1 MAPGKYVG
9 VDGCKRGWFSV
20 GFDSEGMYEFKVAK
34 TFDKLLK
41 HYKDADLILI
51 DIPIGLPEGKCGRR
65 CDGEAWVRMGSRGL
79 SVFPTPTRKTVYQAE
94 KSPKD
99 YSAAAKVE
107 RDTSGK
113 GLSRQSFSI
122 AAKIAEVDKTL
133 LDVDLCLTRKVR
145 EVHPEICFRA
155 MNKGCPMEFGK
166 TGKKKEEAK
175 GERLRVLKDIELRYK
190 KIFDEACSA
199 FSAKTGIRDDV
210 RVEVREDDILDAL
223 AAAVTAYYGYDQLD
237 KLPVN
242 DNQKDSK
249 GLPME
254 MVFSKLG

>member
-1 MAPGKYVG
+1 M
-9 VDGCKRGWFSV
+9 
-20 GFDSEGMYEFKVAK
+20 
-34 TFDKLLK
+34 
-41 HYKDADLILI
+41 
-51 DIPIGLPEGKCGRR
+51 
-65 CDGEAWVRMGSRGL
+65 
-79 SVFPTPTRKTVYQAE
+79 
-94 KSPKD
+94 
-99 YSAAAKVE
+99 
-107 RDTSGK
+107 
-113 GLSRQSFSI
+113 
-122 AAKIAEVDKTL
+122 
-133 LDVDLCLTRKVR
+133 
-145 EVHPEICFRA
+145 
-155 MNKGCPMEFGK
+155 GK

-254 MVFSKLG
+254 MVFWKLG